1 MRRGASGSHAQM
13 GKKISVTRKHTLG
26 LEGATGKLVELTGTF
41 AEKYNLKTKLSG
53 SAVEVSGS
61 GVKGNVR
68 VTAETVIID
77 LDLGLPASLVAG
89 KIEDGIQRQLE
100 KYFG

>member
-1 MRRGASGSHAQM
+1 
-13 GKKISVTRKHTLG
+13 
-26 LEGATGKLVELTGTF
+26 
-41 AEKYNLKTKLSG
+41 
-53 SAVEVSGS
+53 
-61 GVKGNVR
+61 VKGNVR
-68 VTAETVIID
+68 VTADAVVID